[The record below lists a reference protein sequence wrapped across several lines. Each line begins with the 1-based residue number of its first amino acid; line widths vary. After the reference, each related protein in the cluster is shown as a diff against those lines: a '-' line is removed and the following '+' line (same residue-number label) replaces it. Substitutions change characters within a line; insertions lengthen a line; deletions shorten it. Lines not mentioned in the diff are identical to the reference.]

1 MRKGKHVAGDKN
13 TTWND
18 FSGIENPFGTPESF
32 IDALADAATSR
43 IAFSQPDAHASV
55 LKRALSST
63 LMLPEETF
71 IIGSSVSNMIS
82 VTAQSFEASTV
93 GVMVPCPVEYVLA
106 ASNAGHRITRISGAS
121 SYVAPDFATATSQG
135 NPFEAAILSNP
146 GFPTSRLLPKR
157 ILESYLESCD
167 WVIVDERSIE
177 LTLGGKSFASFVED
191 HRNLIVI
198 QSFAEQFAMP
208 GVPVSYLVAHPD
220 VVAEIERFY
229 DKSGITTLP
238 GIFADSFSRE
248 YPKLDSVREF
258 LASEIPWMQTMLS
271 LVPGID
277 IFPAEANFVMCMLN
291 EATSPESIG
300 SVGDLSNRLKDR
312 RCIIRDLSGTPG
324 IGNDASFS
332 VAVRTRQENLRL
344 IEALRD
350 ILA

>member
-1 MRKGKHVAGDKN
+1 MAGENN
-13 TTWND
+13 TSWID

-32 IDALADAATSR
+32 ITALADAATIR
-43 IAFSQPDAHASV
+43 TAFSKPDASAHV

-63 LMLPEETF
+63 LLLPEETF
-71 IIGSSVSNMIS
+71 IVGLTVSSLIS
-82 VTAQSFEASTV
+82 VVAQSFEACTV

-106 ASNAGHRITRISGAS
+106 ASNAGHQITRISGTSNYVTPDFETAS
-121 SYVAPDFATATSQG
+121 SQG
-135 NPFEAAILSNP
+135 SPFQAAILSNP

-157 ILESYLESCD
+157 ILLSYLESCD

-177 LTLGGKSFASFVED
+177 FTLGGKSFASFVEE

-198 QSFAEQFAMP
+198 QSFGEQFAMP
-208 GVPVSYLVAHPD
+208 GAPVSYLVAHPD

-229 DKSGITTLP
+229 DSSVISSLP
-238 GIFADSFSRE
+238 ETFAEPFSRE
-248 YPKLDSVREF
+248 YPKLDSVRGF

-277 IFPAEANFVMCMLN
+277 IFPAEANYVMCMLN

-300 SVGDLSNRLKDR
+300 SVADLAERLKEH
-312 RCIIRDLSGTPG
+312 RCIVRNLSGTPG

-332 VAVRTRQENLRL
+332 VAVRTRQENLLL